1 MASKRDIDRQ
11 TRKTRGEKAV
21 SRRDFVKGGAAAGV
35 GGAAAVLSSSGT
47 ALAQGVSP
55 ADAIRWDYEAD
66 VVIIG
71 GGCTGLPAAIRA
83 RDLGA
88 SVIVVDQNFDLGGK
102 MLHSGGQVSFGGN
115 DPLQQR
121 DIKGERDPEGFVTVP
136 RLHSIEELTEDP
148 DVLFRDH
155 TDWSVMDSAA
165 QAPYRYNERDLHR
178 AYADNCGAARA
189 FLMQNY
195 VRFGRISG
203 THGNGGM
210 SRARRAVTFLMEGP
224 TTDIKK
230 GTITAKDA
238 GIRGVSSSH
247 FAPRFMEDGSKV
259 VGPGSRI
266 NGAAL
271 SRGLEF
277 AAREKGVRF
286 ILNRHMDELIR
297 EQQFSGR
304 VVGIRASYSPRL
316 HPQTGQRLE
325 SLWQNGNVDERRET
339 VYIRARKA
347 VIIGSGG
354 HGANPQFRSMFYP
367 AWREPAFV
375 SSGWAMLGP
384 RGQDAS
390 GIIAGMR
397 VGANLA
403 GMHQN
408 LSYGSTFHFP
418 GTLATRDPYTDMLP
432 GHPTFPFRG
441 STGIALGPNSFQHLI
456 AVNQVGKRFYNE
468 MLVTVREG
476 GAAFP
481 AGPSKGQPNSGMAH
495 KPLDWRN
502 ASIENVRK
510 TYAEPNSVHA
520 AVAMNEGSQA
530 PDYFSGPIW
539 AIFDRAAVERD
550 KWNIDPP
557 FTSPTNGF
565 FFSAD
570 TIEELAVKIQKGHE
584 FQRVPLRFLA
594 ETIKKWNAFVD
605 QGNDPEFGRGSD
617 APMYRIE
624 KPPFYAASLYPV
636 WHDSYGGLRINGRAQ
651 VIDMQGQP
659 IPGLY
664 AGGEAS
670 GGGNQHGLGRAL
682 VHGYIAGT
690 NAASEPTGTR

>member
-1 MASKRDIDRQ
+1 MAKKRDIDRKN
-11 TRKTRGEKAV
+11 RKNQGQKAV
-21 SRRDFVKGGAAAGV
+21 SRRDFVKSGAAAGV
-35 GGAAAVLSSSGT
+35 GGAAAVFSSSGT

-102 MLHSGGQVSFGGN
+102 MLHSGGQVSFGGG

-121 DIKGERDPEGFVTVP
+121 DIKGERDAEGFVTVP
-136 RLHSIEELTEDP
+136 PQHSIEELTEDA
-148 DVLFRDH
+148 DFLFRDH
-155 TDWSVMDSAA
+155 TDWSVMDTAA

-178 AYADNCGAARA
+178 AYADNCGAARE
-189 FLMQNY
+189 FLMKNY
-195 VRFGRISG
+195 VRFGRVSG

-224 TTDIKK
+224 TTDLKK
-230 GTITAKDA
+230 GTITKRDA
-238 GIRGVSSSH
+238 GIDGVSSSH
-247 FAPRFMEDGSKV
+247 FAPRVMGDGAKV
-259 VGPGSRI
+259 ASAGART

-286 ILNRHMDELIR
+286 ILNRHMDEVIR

-304 VVGIRASYSPRL
+304 VVGLRASYSPRL

-325 SLWQNGNVDERRET
+325 SLWQNGNIDERRET
-339 VYIRARKA
+339 IYIRARKA
-347 VIIGSGG
+347 IVIGSGG
-354 HGANPQFRSMFYP
+354 HSNNPQFRSMFYP

-375 SSGWAMLGP
+375 SSGWALLGP

-403 GMHQN
+403 GMQQN

-441 STGIALGPNSFQHLI
+441 STGIPLQPNSFQHLI
-456 AVNQVGKRFYNE
+456 VVNQVGKRFYNE
-468 MLVTVREG
+468 MLVTNREG

-502 ASIENVRK
+502 ASIENIRK
-510 TYAEPNSVHA
+510 TYAEPNSIHA
-520 AVAMNEGSQA
+520 ALAMNEGSQA
-530 PDYFSGPIW
+530 PDFFSGPIW

-550 KWNIDPP
+550 KWNINAPY
-557 FTSPTNGF
+557 TSPTNGF

-570 TIEELAVKIQKGHE
+570 TIEELAAKIQKGHE

-594 ETIKKWNAFVD
+594 ETVRKWNSYVN
-605 QGNDPEFGRGSD
+605 QGSDPEFGRGSD

-624 KPPFYAASLYPV
+624 KPPFYAATFYPV

-690 NAASEPTGTR
+690 HAASEPTGTR